1 MKIWPKR
8 LWNAGIACT
17 ISGIVMF
24 TIGLSLSI
32 YIMVYATENPG
43 VQPEYIAD
51 MMPIASALIGVSW
64 GLLLVQGIAM
74 WIVGGIFKSKYA
86 KQQATQTTTSI
97 QIKQ

>member
-1 MKIWPKR
+1 
-8 LWNAGIACT
+8 
-17 ISGIVMF
+17 MF

-74 WIVGGIFKSKYA
+74 
-86 KQQATQTTTSI
+86 
-97 QIKQ
+97 

>member
-1 MKIWPKR
+1 
-8 LWNAGIACT
+8 
-17 ISGIVMF
+17 
-24 TIGLSLSI
+24 
-32 YIMVYATENPG
+32 
-43 VQPEYIAD
+43 